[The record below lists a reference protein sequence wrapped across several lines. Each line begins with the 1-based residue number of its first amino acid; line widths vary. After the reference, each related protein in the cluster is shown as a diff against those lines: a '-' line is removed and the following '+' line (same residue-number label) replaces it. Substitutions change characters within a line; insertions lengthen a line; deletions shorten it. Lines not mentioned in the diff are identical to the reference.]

1 MALPILTPVS
11 QMSKVILP
19 VTGNTANVTN
29 EVLPFG
35 MYLDSDDF
43 ISGAADQVAFTY
55 KMLGGDVLDIEL
67 MEGNVYSSYETAV
80 LEYSSIIN
88 SHQAENVLSNYLGM
102 TSGTFDE
109 DGELLTVRSDVEIFR
124 IYGHRRSGIWQS
136 QFLWNVG
143 R

>member
-1 MALPILTPVS
+1 
-11 QMSKVILP
+11 
-19 VTGNTANVTN
+19 
-29 EVLPFG
+29 

-102 TSGTFDE
+102 TRAHLMKTANCWSGPADLSLKFPKFTFE
-109 DGELLTVRSDVEIFR
+109 YAQR
-124 IYGHRRSGIWQS
+124 IAAGLSGGIWD
-136 QFLWNVG
+136 W